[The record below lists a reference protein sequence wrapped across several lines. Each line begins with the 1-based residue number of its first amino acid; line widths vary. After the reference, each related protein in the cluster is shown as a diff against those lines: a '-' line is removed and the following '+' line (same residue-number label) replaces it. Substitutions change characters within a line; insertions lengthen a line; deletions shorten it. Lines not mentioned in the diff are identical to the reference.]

1 MYMSKNFCFIFL
13 GLLLINNLHLS
24 ALAETVLQRIA
35 RTGELKA
42 AARKDATPFSYID
55 EKTGQWTGYGVEL
68 MRLVQRRLEQQLGKP
83 ITITFTEATTNNR
96 FQQVEQGQVDL
107 SCNAA
112 TITEER
118 LEKVNFSIPYF
129 MTGAQFLTKRENVD
143 KIDINNTLAAVA
155 IAYIP
160 HTTTDSIIRYIYP
173 LANWQ
178 AVSDRSEAVAKLQR
192 GEVKAVVSDGIL
204 LLGEIVK
211 QGQEPRQFVL
221 LPRQPITTE
230 LYGCILPKNDPEWK
244 KFVDTVVGSN
254 DNQKLREQWFN
265 LEESSFPYRILN
277 QP

>member
-1 MYMSKNFCFIFL
+1 MSKNFCFIFL

-42 AARKDATPFSYID
+42 AARKDAVPFSYID

-68 MRLVQRRLEQQLGKP
+68 MRLVQRRLAQELGKP

-143 KIDINNTLAAVA
+143 KIDINNTLA
-155 IAYIP
+155 
-160 HTTTDSIIRYIYP
+160 
-173 LANWQ
+173 
-178 AVSDRSEAVAKLQR
+178 
-192 GEVKAVVSDGIL
+192 
-204 LLGEIVK
+204 
-211 QGQEPRQFVL
+211 QGQDPRQFVL
-221 LPRQPITTE
+221 LPSQPITTE

>member
-1 MYMSKNFCFIFL
+1 MPKNFWLIFL
-13 GLLLINNLHLS
+13 FLFLINNLHLS
-24 ALAETVLQRIA
+24 ALAETVLERIS
-35 RTGELKA
+35 RTGELRA
-42 AARKDATPFSYID
+42 SARKDAIPFSYID
-55 EKTGQWTGYGVEL
+55 EKTKKWTGYGVEL

-83 ITITFTEATTNNR
+83 IKITFTESTVNNR
-96 FQQVEQGQVDL
+96 FQQVEQGKIDL

-118 LEKVNFSIPYF
+118 LERVNFSIPYF
-129 MTGAQFLTKRENVD
+129 ITGAQFLTKRENAD
-143 KIDINNTLAAVA
+143 KIDINNTLAGVA

-160 HTTTDSIIRYIYP
+160 NTTTDSIIRYIYP

-178 AVSDRSEAVAKLQR
+178 AVSDRTEAVAKLQR

-204 LLGEIVK
+204 LVGEIVK
-211 QGQEPRQFVL
+211 QGKDPRQFAL

-254 DNQKLREQWFN
+254 DNRKLREQWFN
-265 LEESSFPYRILN
+265 LEQSSFPYTIIGE
-277 QP
+277 P